1 MRVLCTSIKTTQRD
15 PGIHLS
21 TNSSAGSTDDNEGN
35 AFSIIREV
43 LAYVSNFKT
52 PPTPEV
58 YEVWYRFVEG
68 GNKAIRDQLTH
79 AIHEAKFVSEKQ
91 LLDLRRQFLSSS
103 ESAEVS
109 QSISQSLTAEV
120 EGLCKVLA
128 TQKGVN
134 SMYSNVISD
143 SNELLQDTGTTLEQ
157 TRNCIETL
165 LVQNQNMMAQIVS
178 TDAKLQDSMAQV
190 EGIKKTLEDLRSS
203 VLVDPLTGVGN
214 RRAFDSKIQDSIL
227 AKDKDAPEYLF
238 LLDLDDFKI
247 INDTHGHSTGDDVLR
262 FIGTT
267 LKKLTGEAIVTRYGG
282 DEFAVFMSVAPDKA
296 KHLAEEICQHF
307 FESDLTVRNSDL
319 PLGKLT
325 VSVGAAVLRADD
337 DAECWFGRADK
348 LLYNAKSAG
357 RNRAMVERK
366 YDLQ

>member
-1 MRVLCTSIKTTQRD
+1 M
-15 PGIHLS
+15 S
-21 TNSSAGSTDDNEGN
+21 TNSLAGSTGDSAVN

-43 LAYVSNFKT
+43 LAYVINFKT

-68 GNKAIRDQLTH
+68 GNKSIREQLSH
-79 AIHEAKFVSEKQ
+79 AIHEAKIVTEKQ
-91 LLDLRRQFLSSS
+91 LLDLRRQFLNSS
-103 ESAEVS
+103 ENAEVNHL
-109 QSISQSLTAEV
+109 ISQSLNLEV
-120 EGLCKVLA
+120 EGLRKVME
-128 TQKGVN
+128 TQKDAN
-134 SMYSNVISD
+134 SVYSNVISD

-157 TRNCIETL
+157 TKTCIEAL
-165 LVQNQNMMAQIVS
+165 LIQNHDMMVQITR
-178 TDAKLQDSMAQV
+178 TDAKLQDSIAQV
-190 EGIKKTLEDLRSS
+190 EGIKKTLEDLQSA
-203 VLVDPLTGVGN
+203 VLIDPLTGVGN
-214 RRAFDSKIQDSIL
+214 RRAFDSKIHDSIQS
-227 AKDKDAPEYLF
+227 KDKNASQYLF

-262 FIGTT
+262 FIGAT
-267 LKKLTGEAIVTRYGG
+267 LKKLTGEALVTRYGG
-282 DEFAVFMSVAPDKA
+282 DEFAVFVSVAPDKA
-296 KHLAEEICQHF
+296 KYLAEEICQHF
-307 FESDLTVRNSDL
+307 FESDLTIRNSDL

-366 YDLQ
+366 HELQ

>member
-1 MRVLCTSIKTTQRD
+1 MSTTS
-15 PGIHLS
+15 P
-21 TNSSAGSTDDNEGN
+21 AGSEGDSAGN

-68 GNKAIRDQLTH
+68 GNKAIREQLSH

-103 ESAEVS
+103 ESAEVN
-109 QSISQSLTAEV
+109 QSISQSLTLEV
-120 EGLCKVLA
+120 EGLRKIMA
-128 TQKGVN
+128 TQKGAN
-134 SMYSNVISD
+134 SIYSNVISN
-143 SNELLQDTGTTLEQ
+143 SNDLLQDTGTTLEQ
-157 TRNCIETL
+157 TRTCIEAL
-165 LVQNQNMMAQIVS
+165 LIQNHRMMDQIAA
-178 TDAKLQDSMAQV
+178 TDAKLQDSIAQV
-190 EGIKKTLEDLRSS
+190 EGIKKTLEDLQSAI
-203 VLVDPLTGVGN
+203 LIDPLTGVGN

-227 AKDKDAPEYLF
+227 SKDKDAPQYLF

-262 FIGTT
+262 FIGAT
-267 LKKLTGEAIVTRYGG
+267 LKRLTGEAMVTRYGG
-282 DEFAVFMSVAPDKA
+282 DEFAVFVSVAPEKA

-307 FESDLTVRNSDL
+307 FESDLTIRNSDL

-366 YDLQ
+366 YDLH

>member
-1 MRVLCTSIKTTQRD
+1 
-15 PGIHLS
+15 LS
-21 TNSSAGSTDDNEGN
+21 TNSLAGSTGDSAVN

-68 GNKAIRDQLTH
+68 GNKSIREQLSH
-79 AIHEAKFVSEKQ
+79 AIHEAKIVTEKQ
-91 LLDLRRQFLSSS
+91 LLDLRRQFLNSC
-103 ESAEVS
+103 ENAEVNHL
-109 QSISQSLTAEV
+109 ISQSLNLEV
-120 EGLCKVLA
+120 EGLRKIMD
-128 TQKGVN
+128 TQKGAN
-134 SMYSNVISD
+134 SIYSNFISD

-157 TRNCIETL
+157 TKTCIEAL
-165 LVQNQNMMAQIVS
+165 LIQNHDMMVQITR
-178 TDAKLQDSMAQV
+178 TDAKLQDSIAKV
-190 EGIKKTLEDLRSS
+190 EGIKKTVEDLQNA
-203 VLVDPLTGVGN
+203 VLIDPLTGVGN
-214 RRAFDSKIQDSIL
+214 RRAFDSKIHDSIQS
-227 AKDKDAPEYLF
+227 KDKNASQYLF

-262 FIGTT
+262 FIGAT
-267 LKKLTGEAIVTRYGG
+267 LKKLTGEALVTRYGG
-282 DEFAVFMSVAPDKA
+282 DEFAVFVSVAPDKA
-296 KHLAEEICQHF
+296 KDLAEEICQHF
-307 FESDLTVRNSDL
+307 FESDLTIRNSDL

-325 VSVGAAVLRADD
+325 VSVGAAALRADD

-366 YDLQ
+366 HELQ